1 MFGLST
7 HTSNVHKDQHYV
19 ATLTKGSQIEQRNMH
34 LELECK
40 RLQSDANAFQETNK
54 KYRQLKIDYRELLE
68 TFERSEAIRTEQ
80 K

>member
-1 MFGLST
+1 
-7 HTSNVHKDQHYV
+7 
-19 ATLTKGSQIEQRNMH
+19 MH

-40 RLQSDANAFQETNK
+40 RLQSDANAYQETNK